1 MFRVPSSHRSAF
13 ISMIALLLLPAIPP
27 IASAAGPSGSWSF
40 LTATPQPSPR
50 MLTASAYDP
59 VRNRMIIFG
68 GHPPFLG
75 DVWALPLS
83 GPAVW
88 EPIVTHGEAPSARY
102 GATMIYDS
110 ADDRLILF
118 GGY

>member
-1 MFRVPSSHRSAF
+1 MFRLPSGHARHALSSIALALLPMLAVPS
-13 ISMIALLLLPAIPP
+13 

-40 LTATPQPSPR
+40 LTAAPQPSPR
-50 MLTASAYDP
+50 LLTASAYDP

-75 DVWALPLS
+75 DVWALALS

-88 EPIVTHGEAPSARY
+88 EPIVTHGQAPTARY

-110 ADDRLILF
+110 AEDRLI
-118 GGY
+118 